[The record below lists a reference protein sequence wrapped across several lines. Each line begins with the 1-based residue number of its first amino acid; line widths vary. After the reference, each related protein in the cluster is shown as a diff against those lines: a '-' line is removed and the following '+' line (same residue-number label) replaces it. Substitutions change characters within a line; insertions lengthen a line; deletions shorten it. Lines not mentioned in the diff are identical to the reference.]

1 MMMKLLIPLALVA
14 TVLISAIS
22 SPERKAPVKPT
33 PARSLQVHR

>member
-1 MMMKLLIPLALVA
+1 MLMKLMIPLALAA

-22 SPERKAPVKPT
+22 SPERKTPTKPV